1 MPTEVQPGIAIKY
14 VAGEKILD
22 AEGKCVVYGAEEGEV
37 VLGQDGDTKFAGVI
51 ISITG
56 ARSESTAIGV
66 VTAEDGDNIGVVNDG
81 ILEVVADGAIV
92 FGDALAIGTD
102 GKVKAL
108 ADLDHTATAADIML
122 MIGRAQE
129 DADDG
134 DLFEALIYAR
144 K

>member
-1 MPTEVQPGIAIKY
+1 MPTEVQPGVAIKY
-14 VAGEKILD
+14 VAGEKMLD
-22 AEGKCVVYGAEEGEV
+22 VEGKCVVYGAEEGEV
-37 VLGQDGDTKFAGVI
+37 VLGQDDDTKFAGIVI
-51 ISITG
+51 SVTG

-66 VTAEDGDNIGVVNDG
+66 ITAE
-81 ILEVVADGAIV
+81 EVVADGAIV
-92 FGDALAIGTD
+92 FGDALAIATD

-108 ADLDHTATAADIML
+108 AEVDHVATAADIML

-134 DLFEALIYAR
+134 DVFKALIYAR